1 MIREERVATVAYDA
15 GKDELTLSCEGRLP
29 RSSGEIQGQLLL
41 DKAGFLVGVDMGEE
55 PERVVAM
62 LGRHED
68 VERTVP
74 ARVTI
79 AGTTVRVGDAK
90 KRARGHEKN
99 PYRP

>member
-1 MIREERVATVAYDA
+1 
-15 GKDELTLSCEGRLP
+15 
-29 RSSGEIQGQLLL
+29 
-41 DKAGFLVGVDMGEE
+41 MGEG
-55 PERVVAM
+55 PALVASM
-62 LGRHED
+62 VGRHEG